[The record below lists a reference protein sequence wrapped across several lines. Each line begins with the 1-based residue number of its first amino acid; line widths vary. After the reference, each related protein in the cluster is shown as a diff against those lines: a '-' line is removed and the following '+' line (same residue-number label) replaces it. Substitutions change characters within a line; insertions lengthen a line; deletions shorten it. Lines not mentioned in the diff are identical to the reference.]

1 MFVLLL
7 KAQNS
12 ARLKGVFRIRGGT
25 NNQKEGAKMKSVVLV
40 MALVVAVFIF
50 SVFMRGVAGENAKS
64 TRSETAG
71 ETYFQE
77 IL

>member
-25 NNQKEGAKMKSVVLV
+25 NNQKEGAEMKSVVLV

>member
-1 MFVLLL
+1 
-7 KAQNS
+7 
-12 ARLKGVFRIRGGT
+12 
-25 NNQKEGAKMKSVVLV
+25 MKSVVLV

-50 SVFMRGVAGENAKS
+50 SAFMRGVAGENAKS